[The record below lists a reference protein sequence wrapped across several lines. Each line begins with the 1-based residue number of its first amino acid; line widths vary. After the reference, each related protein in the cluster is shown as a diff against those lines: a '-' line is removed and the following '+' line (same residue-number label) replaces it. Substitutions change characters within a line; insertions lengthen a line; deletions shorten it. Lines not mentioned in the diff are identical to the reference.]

1 MNGNHPTQRRIQHW
15 NNSRGFTSPL
25 FTVAF
30 GGWLQEAILTYA
42 AEVYAK
48 MPAAGK
54 ASVRSND
61 TTVTFDMVPVSK
73 RVRALLRDFR
83 CPTVW
88 LS

>member
-1 MNGNHPTQRRIQHW
+1 MTY
-15 NNSRGFTSPL
+15 SAGFTFDSRS
-25 FTVAF
+25 
-30 GGWLQEAILTYA
+30 LQEAILTYA